1 MDMSASLSKAVTE
14 ADKER
19 YKKEGR
25 CFFCGAQGHVSRS
38 CSKKA
43 TTTQKPTPAKI
54 VTVTEE
60 PVPTSNVTSQ
70 TTTLTQESV
79 LNFLKDL
86 PTDEYQQMAEAW
98 GRLTTEE
105 DFSQA

>member
-1 MDMSASLSKAVTE
+1 MDTSASLSKAVTE
-14 ADKER
+14 ADKEQ

-43 TTTQKPTPAKI
+43 TTNPKPAPAKMAA
-54 VTVTEE
+54 VMEE
-60 PVPTSNVTSQ
+60 PTTSTMSQ
-70 TTTLTQESV
+70 TTTLTQEAV

>member
-1 MDMSASLSKAVTE
+1 MA
-14 ADKER
+14 
-19 YKKEGR
+19 
-25 CFFCGAQGHVSRS
+25 
-38 CSKKA
+38 
-43 TTTQKPTPAKI
+43 TTQKPTPAKI
-54 VTVTEE
+54 ATVTEE
-60 PVPTSNVTSQ
+60 LAATSNVTSQ